1 MATDPSADVHDEQ
14 VDVLAGLL
22 PEDSVLTLEEYLEM
36 QRAIGNE
43 TRFRILHVLKER
55 GELSASDLKTVLGL
69 EANNL
74 HYHLDKLVD
83 VGLVQHRKHKTAD
96 SDGLFSYY
104 RASALGKGILEHGV
118 EELMRREH
126 EFLEQ
131 YGE

>member
-1 MATDPSADVHDEQ
+1 MATDPSTDVRDDHE
-14 VDVLAGLL
+14 DVLGDLL
-22 PEDSVLTLEEYLEM
+22 PEDSVLTLEEYLDM

-55 GELSASDLKTVLGL
+55 GDMSASDLKKVLGL

-83 VGLVQHRKHKTAD
+83 VGLVQNRKRKTAD
-96 SDGLFSYY
+96 RDGLFSYY
-104 RASALGKGILEHGV
+104 RATALGEGILEYGV

-126 EFLEQ
+126 DFLDQ
-131 YGE
+131 YSE

>member
-1 MATDPSADVHDEQ
+1 MASDPSTGVDDGRE
-14 VDVLAGLL
+14 DVLAELL
-22 PEDSVLTLEEYLEM
+22 PEDSVLTLDEYLDM

-43 TRFRILHVLKER
+43 TRFRILYVLKER
-55 GELSASDLKTVLGL
+55 GDLSASDLKEVLGL

-83 VGLVQHRKHKTAD
+83 VGLVQNCKRKTAD
-96 SDGLFSYY
+96 RDGLFSYY
-104 RASALGKGILEHGV
+104 RATALGKGILEYGV

-126 EFLEQ
+126 DFLDQ

>member
-1 MATDPSADVHDEQ
+1 MATDPSADVGDGRE
-14 VDVLAGLL
+14 DVLADLL
-22 PEDSVLTLEEYLEM
+22 PEDNFTLEEYLDM

-55 GELSASDLKTVLGL
+55 GDMSASELTEVLGL

-83 VGLVQHRKHKTAD
+83 VGLVQNRKRKTAD
-96 SDGLFSYY
+96 RDGLFSYY
-104 RASALGKGILEHGV
+104 RPTALGKGILEYGV

-126 EFLEQ
+126 DFLAQ
-131 YGE
+131 YSE

>member
-1 MATDPSADVHDEQ
+1 MRRRTAE
-14 VDVLAGLL
+14 DVLDELL
-22 PEDSVLTLEEYLEM
+22 PEDSVLTLDEYLEM

-43 TRFRILHVLKER
+43 TRFRILYVLKER
-55 GELSASDLKTVLGL
+55 GDLSASDLKEVLGL

-83 VGLVQHRKHKTAD
+83 VGLVQNYKRKTAVR
-96 SDGLFSYY
+96 DGLFSYY
-104 RASALGKGILEHGV
+104 RATVLGKGILEYGV
-118 EELMRREH
+118 EELMRREN

>member
-1 MATDPSADVHDEQ
+1 MATDPSTDVRDDHE
-14 VDVLAGLL
+14 DVLGDLL
-22 PEDSVLTLEEYLEM
+22 PEDSVLTLEEYLDM

-55 GELSASDLKTVLGL
+55 GDMSASDLAETLDL

-83 VGLVQHRKHKTAD
+83 VGLVQNRKRKTAD
-96 SDGLFSYY
+96 RDGLFSYY
-104 RASALGKGILEHGV
+104 RATALGEGILEHGV

-126 EFLEQ
+126 DFLER
-131 YGE
+131 YGD

>member
-1 MATDPSADVHDEQ
+1 MATDPSADVGDGRE
-14 VDVLAGLL
+14 DVLADLL
-22 PEDSVLTLEEYLEM
+22 PEDSVLTLEEYLDM

-55 GELSASDLKTVLGL
+55 GDMSASDLKEILGL

-83 VGLVQHRKHKTAD
+83 VGLVQNRKRKTAD
-96 SDGLFSYY
+96 RDGLFSYY
-104 RASALGKGILEHGV
+104 RATALGKGILEYGV

-126 EFLEQ
+126 DFLEQ

>member
-1 MATDPSADVHDEQ
+1 MATDPSVDVRDGRE
-14 VDVLAGLL
+14 DVLADLL
-22 PEDSVLTLEEYLEM
+22 PEDGVLTLEEYLDM

-55 GELSASDLKTVLGL
+55 GDMSASDLKEVLGL

-74 HYHLDKLVD
+74 HYHLDRLVD
-83 VGLVQHRKHKTAD
+83 VGLVQNRKRKTAD
-96 SDGLFSYY
+96 RDGLFSYY
-104 RASALGKGILEHGV
+104 RATALGNGILEYGV

-126 EFLEQ
+126 DFLER